1 MGKEDGWVRRPS
13 WTRPD
18 WTDHPS
24 PPSCARKNSELSR
37 CGSGGILYGLLG
49 GFGISVGPILHFG
62 SDELRKRI
70 VPALLRGEKRSCL
83 AITEPEG
90 GSDVANIVTE
100 AKKTEDDKHYIINGC
115 VPAAVFVSRRA
126 AF

>member
-1 MGKEDGWVRRPS
+1 MAPAAK
-13 WTRPD
+13 
-18 WTDHPS
+18 
-24 PPSCARKNSELSR
+24 SELSR

-100 AKKTEDDKHYIINGC
+100 AKKTEDGKHYIVNGC
-115 VPAAVFVSRRA
+115 VRRRRLSFLLSSGGRGA
-126 AF
+126 HTGRPQNCY